1 MPVPLEFLMRLPL
14 ANAGGAAAPPGGG
27 LASTLI
33 MFAPI
38 ILLFYFLILRPQ
50 QQQEKKRRRMIESLK
65 KNDRVLT
72 SSGIYG
78 TVVSIDSNEDRM
90 VLRVADNTKMDM
102 TRSSVIRIFEGST
115 EKAGEAK

>member
-1 MPVPLEFLMRLPL
+1 MPVYSELLTRVLF

-27 LASTLI
+27 IAPTLI

-50 QQQEKKRRRMIESLK
+50 QSQEKQRRKMIEALK
-65 KNDRVLT
+65 KNDKVLT

-78 TVVSIDSNEDRM
+78 TIVSIDSNADRM
-90 VLRVADNTKMDM
+90 VLKVADNAKLDM
-102 TRSSVIRIFEGST
+102 TRSSVVRIIDGSM
-115 EKAGEAK
+115 EKSAEPK